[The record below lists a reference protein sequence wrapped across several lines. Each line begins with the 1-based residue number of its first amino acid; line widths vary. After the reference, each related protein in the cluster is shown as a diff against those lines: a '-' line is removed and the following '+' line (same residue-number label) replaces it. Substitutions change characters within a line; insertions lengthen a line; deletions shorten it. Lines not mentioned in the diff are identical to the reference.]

1 MQGRLELSSPE
12 ATCLL
17 AARKKRKSL
26 VLYLYH
32 ILVYDK
38 HIIIDWMH
46 ILSPCHLTND
56 SLNTPFQDW
65 FIHGIILN
73 KKVTVA
79 RGHLA
84 SREEGRMVLLAVP
97 ARKNGSDVWTGK
109 MENHRV
115 GTICIDLDGPS
126 WQHLWVPS
134 TYSQALELIQ
144 IIKTN

>member
-26 VLYLYH
+26 VLYH
-32 ILVYDK
+32 ILVYNK

-84 SREEGRMVLLAVP
+84 SREEGRMLLLAVP
-97 ARKNGSDVWTGK
+97 ARNNGSAVWTGK
-109 MENHRV
+109 MV
-115 GTICIDLDGPS
+115 QTTGP
-126 WQHLWVPS
+126 LVPS
-134 TYSQALELIQ
+134 ASIWTVHHGSIFGFQVPTAKLWS
-144 IIKTN
+144 